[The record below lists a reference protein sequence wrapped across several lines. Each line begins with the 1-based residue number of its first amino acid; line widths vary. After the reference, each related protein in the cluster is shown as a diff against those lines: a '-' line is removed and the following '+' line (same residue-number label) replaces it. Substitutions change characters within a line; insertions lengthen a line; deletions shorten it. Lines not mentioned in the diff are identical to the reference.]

1 MPPTKKRKGM
11 KPAHDARRGKPK
23 VSILTQEKIEYI
35 DWKDV
40 NLLRRFVSDRA
51 KIRARRVTGNS
62 AQQQRDVAM
71 AIKNA
76 REMALLPYKNLITT
90 QRGGR
95 GGDRRNRDD
104 NRPPKDDR
112 PLRKD
117 PEPTQEQNEA
127 PSENEEL
134 INVEVPQQPEME
146 TSAPEA
152 VDTPNEAEVDTP
164 NEAEVDT
171 PNEAMKEETSE

>member
-112 PLRKD
+112 PPRKD

-152 VDTPNEAEVDTP
+152 VDTL

-171 PNEAMKEETSE
+171 PNEAMKEETPE

>member
-11 KPAHDARRGKPK
+11 KTPPDAARRGKKK

-35 DWKDV
+35 DWKDI

-76 REMALLPYKNLITT
+76 REMALLPYTNRITT

-95 GGDRRNRDD
+95 GGDRRNREDGRPPRED
-104 NRPPKDDR
+104 RPPK
-112 PLRKD
+112 KD

-127 PSENEEL
+127 PSEIEEVTN
-134 INVEVPQQPEME
+134 IEVPEQSEME
-146 TSAPEA
+146 TPAPET
-152 VDTPNEAEVDTP
+152 VDTSDEAS
-164 NEAEVDT
+164 
-171 PNEAMKEETSE
+171 KEETAE

>member
-112 PLRKD
+112 PPRKD
-117 PEPTQEQNEA
+117 PEPTQEQNET

-164 NEAEVDT
+164 NEA
-171 PNEAMKEETSE
+171 MKEETSE

>member
-112 PLRKD
+112 PPRKD
-117 PEPTQEQNEA
+117 PEPTQEQNET

-152 VDTPNEAEVDTP
+152 VDTL

>member
-1 MPPTKKRKGM
+1 M

-152 VDTPNEAEVDTP
+152 VDTL

>member
-1 MPPTKKRKGM
+1 M

-112 PLRKD
+112 PPRKD

-164 NEAEVDT
+164 NEA
-171 PNEAMKEETSE
+171 MKEETSE

>member
-152 VDTPNEAEVDTP
+152 VDTL

>member
-1 MPPTKKRKGM
+1 M

-23 VSILTQEKIEYI
+23 ISILTQEKIEYI

-112 PLRKD
+112 PPRKD
-117 PEPTQEQNEA
+117 PEPTQEQNET

-134 INVEVPQQPEME
+134 INVEIPQQPEME

-152 VDTPNEAEVDTP
+152 VDTPNEE
-164 NEAEVDT
+164 EVDT

>member
-1 MPPTKKRKGM
+1 
-11 KPAHDARRGKPK
+11 
-23 VSILTQEKIEYI
+23 
-35 DWKDV
+35 
-40 NLLRRFVSDRA
+40 
-51 KIRARRVTGNS
+51 
-62 AQQQRDVAM
+62 M

-112 PLRKD
+112 PPRKD

-152 VDTPNEAEVDTP
+152 VDTPNEE
-164 NEAEVDT
+164 EVDT
-171 PNEAMKEETSE
+171 PNEAMKEETSK

>member
-11 KPAHDARRGKPK
+11 KTPPDAARRGKKK

-35 DWKDV
+35 DWKDI

-76 REMALLPYKNLITT
+76 REMALLPYTNRITT

-95 GGDRRNRDD
+95 GGDRRNREDGRPPRED
-104 NRPPKDDR
+104 RPPK
-112 PLRKD
+112 KD

-127 PSENEEL
+127 SSEIEEVTN
-134 INVEVPQQPEME
+134 IEVPEQSEME
-146 TSAPEA
+146 TPAPET
-152 VDTPNEAEVDTP
+152 VDTSDEAS
-164 NEAEVDT
+164 
-171 PNEAMKEETSE
+171 KEETTE

>member
-1 MPPTKKRKGM
+1 M

-104 NRPPKDDR
+104 NRPSKDDR
-112 PLRKD
+112 PPRKD

-152 VDTPNEAEVDTP
+152 VDTPNEE
-164 NEAEVDT
+164 EVDT
-171 PNEAMKEETSE
+171 PNEAMKEETPE

>member
-112 PLRKD
+112 PPRKD

-134 INVEVPQQPEME
+134 INVEVPQQPEMD

-152 VDTPNEAEVDTP
+152 VDTPNEE
-164 NEAEVDT
+164 EVDT

>member
-1 MPPTKKRKGM
+1 M

-112 PLRKD
+112 PPRKD

-152 VDTPNEAEVDTP
+152 VDTPNEE
-164 NEAEVDT
+164 EVDT